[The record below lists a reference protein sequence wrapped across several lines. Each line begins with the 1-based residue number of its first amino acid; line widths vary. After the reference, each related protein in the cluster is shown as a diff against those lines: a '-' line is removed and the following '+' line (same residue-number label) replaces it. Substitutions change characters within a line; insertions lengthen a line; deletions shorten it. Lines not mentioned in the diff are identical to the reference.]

1 MSVHNGLFT
10 SEAVSAGH
18 PDKLCDRISD
28 SILDAFL
35 ARDPD
40 ARVACESFAA
50 DDKVIVAGEF
60 RARAGVVA
68 EVQCEAEGIVRQVL
82 RSAGYGDAR
91 FDIDPERCEVELRF
105 NSQAAEI
112 AAGVDGGEELGAGDQ
127 GIMFGYA
134 TKETEELMP
143 LAWSLAT
150 DLIARGTEL
159 VNAGSALLRPD
170 GKSQV
175 TVRYVDGAASG
186 VEAIVLSWQ
195 HNLDFSLGEV
205 REFLR
210 SQIIDHVIPPDRRTA
225 GCQVH
230 LNPSGTFTTGGP
242 KGDTGL
248 TGRKIIVDTY
258 GGAAP
263 HGGGAFSGKDPS
275 KVDRSAAYAARWVA
289 KNVVGAG
296 LADRATVQLAY
307 AIGVAEPVSV
317 NVNTH
322 GTGRHDDREIEEAIL
337 ATFDLRPAAII
348 RRLDLKRPIYAA
360 TSSLGHF
367 GRYRDPEVY
376 RWERLDRVSEILSAF
391 SNPGQDTST
400 RVARA
405 AIRSAP
411 ADMASDLFI
420 EALMRMYRLR
430 WAVPGLMKVARANHF
445 GDCLRRYASW
455 CQSIEHRRQSAT
467 ELTLAAER
475 MELFEPLDDRATQG
489 MNPWVGEADFPEI
502 RVRVAAA
509 LMRAPETGRVI
520 DIGRE
525 VQ

>member
-1 MSVHNGLFT
+1 MTVYNGLFT
-10 SEAVSAGH
+10 SEAVSTGH

-28 SILDAFL
+28 TILDAFL

-40 ARVACESFAA
+40 ARVACECFAA
-50 DDKVIVAGEF
+50 DDKIIVAGEF
-60 RARAGVVA
+60 RARDGIVA
-68 EVQCEAEGIVRQVL
+68 AVKHEAEGIVRQVL

-112 AAGVDGGEELGAGDQ
+112 AAGVDGGAELGAGDQ
-127 GIMFGYA
+127 GIMVGYA
-134 TKETEELMP
+134 TRETEELMP

-159 VNAGSALLRPD
+159 VNAGRALLRPD

-175 TVRYVDGAASG
+175 TVRYVDGAPSG

-195 HNLDFSLGEV
+195 HNPDADLREV
-205 REFLR
+205 RAFLQSR
-210 SQIIDHVIPPDRRTA
+210 IIDHVIPPDRRTA
-225 GCQVH
+225 DCKVH

-317 NVNTH
+317 NINTH
-322 GTGRHDDREIEEAIL
+322 GTGQHDDRDIEEAVL

-348 RRLDLKRPIYAA
+348 RRLDLKRPIYAD
-360 TSSLGHF
+360 TSALGHF
-367 GRYRDPEVY
+367 GSHRDPQVY
-376 RWERLDRVSEILSAF
+376 PWERLDRLAELRSAIRNTAEDP
-391 SNPGQDTST
+391 SWRLAKSS
-400 RVARA
+400 
-405 AIRSAP
+405 IRSAP
-411 ADMASDLFI
+411 AEAASDIFI
-420 EALMRMYRLR
+420 EALMREYRTR
-430 WAVPGLMKVARANHF
+430 WAVPGLMKLARSDHF
-445 GDCLRRYASW
+445 AGCLKDYRAWHETVTGSRPSPL
-455 CQSIEHRRQSAT
+455 
-467 ELTLAAER
+467 ELTLVAEG
-475 MELFEPLDDRATQG
+475 MVEFEPSEARSREGL
-489 MNPWVGEADFPEI
+489 NPWVAKSDFPVI
-502 RVRVAAA
+502 LARAAA
-509 LMRAPETGRVI
+509 KLRNGRIPSAPAGSP
-520 DIGRE
+520 
-525 VQ
+525 